1 MTNLA
6 IRQDR
11 NQDAATVGERET
23 GVGILADL
31 PAPVRFTMP
40 TPPSANHLFKN
51 VKGVGRVQTS
61 HYSDFIRMGIAAI
74 RRQSVQPIIGRVIVL
89 ASVERMSDKAD
100 IDNRMKALLDAIVKA
115 GIIEDDRFVTWLP
128 INWLPAA
135 NGLSHIAIYPV
146 QRMTL
151 EFYPSQ
157 DGASGAVIV
166 TAPQFPGEDDGY
178 QPE

>member
-1 MTNLA
+1 MNA
-6 IRQDR
+6 
-11 NQDAATVGERET
+11 NAATVGEREA
-23 GVGILADL
+23 GAGNLADL
-31 PAPVRFTMP
+31 PAPVHFTMP

-61 HYSDFIRMGIAAI
+61 HYSDFIRMGVAAI
-74 RRQSVQPIIGRVIVL
+74 RRQSVRRVSGRVVIV

-128 INWLPAA
+128 INWLPPA

-166 TAPQFPGEDDGY
+166 KAPQQDGEDDGY
-178 QPE
+178 QPQ

>member
-1 MTNLA
+1 MNA
-6 IRQDR
+6 
-11 NQDAATVGERET
+11 DAATVGERAT
-23 GVGILADL
+23 GAGNLADL
-31 PAPVRFTMP
+31 PAPVHFTMP

-61 HYSDFIRMGIAAI
+61 HYSDFIRMGVAAI
-74 RRQSVQPIIGRVIVL
+74 RRQNVRAMRGRVVIV

-146 QRMTL
+146 QPMTL

-166 TAPQFPGEDDGY
+166 RAPQFQQGDDDVDFS
-178 QPE
+178 Q

>member
-1 MTNLA
+1 MNA
-6 IRQDR
+6 
-11 NQDAATVGERET
+11 NAATVGERVT
-23 GVGILADL
+23 GAGILADL

-51 VKGVGRVQTS
+51 VKGVGRVKAS
-61 HYSDFIRMGIAAI
+61 HYDDFIRMGVAAI
-74 RRQSVQPIIGRVIVL
+74 RRQGVEAIPGRVIVI
-89 ASVERMSDKAD
+89 ASVERMSDQAD
-100 IDNRMKALLDAIVKA
+100 IDNRMKAMLDAIVKA
-115 GIIEDDRFVTWLP
+115 KIIDDDRFVTWLP

-146 QRMTL
+146 QPMTL

-166 TAPQFPGEDDGY
+166 RAPQFQQGDDDVDFS
-178 QPE
+178 E